1 MDFGDSSQKKSGF
14 LLSSYPN
21 ANDWMFIPTEPYEV
35 GGITY
40 DLSNA
45 FLTNATSH
53 YNLGSVSYGRDTF
66 VSSTNSNY
74 NYGLMLSNPV
84 THGENVSGFAAFW
97 HSTHKNATGNTN
109 RRFVSMSY
117 NKQAGIYLSLPTNDI
132 SMTGDVAI
140 STDGQSWTI
149 KEGVLPAAVGTWIDP
164 VYNEDDSRWVTAING
179 QGTSAKV
186 GAYSDDNG
194 NTWTPFTL
202 PYYAQKISYGD
213 GKFVFTS
220 GLHYV
225 HYYSNSEIGSTLPT
239 TNYSFFSGSGGT
251 YVYGITYNKHSQ
263 FFLACGGAYSSP
275 NHNGFISKSLDGV
288 TWSTL
293 FDDLNGI
300 GNSGTNSN
308 NHSLFNNVIGSD
320 DGKFIVTGWKYSSG
334 SWLSTDKYLY
344 SSDYGVTFEWG
355 TLPQSVKPSFSL
367 TDLTWGSPNISGSVM
382 PITDPAYYI
391 SSDVDASQSI
401 TESGNITYTISTT
414 NVLDNTTL
422 YWSLSGV
429 TATDIHEDSDG
440 SLVNGVLS
448 GSFQIIDNV
457 SNTPVFI
464 KMHQDY
470 STEGNESMTFNL
482 RVGSAVGSIV
492 ASDTVTIVDTSV
504 TYVPPPVNWPP
515 LKHCTIEQSSV
526 EVHTPLNS
534 TASNL
539 VPYSFTF
546 NVINPNPPNVTQH
559 YLGSADLVVNLEY
572 IIKPNSPATDSA
584 STPNFTVSINKNAGG
599 TSVTVTGTGIV
610 GFVDEVEFTWR
621 IKATTNSATSGN
633 PNDYTVDLKLIRD
646 PYVLSIDP
654 PHGST
659 ITVPTNINI
668 SGAEPNSPFV
678 TGDFNNTTLVN
689 PLGQLGESV
698 SNFNG
703 SGQYTYANYYKPYP
717 EHPSN
722 IGRYW
727 LQNSSSG
734 GTTFYHITTD

>member
-1 MDFGDSSQKKSGF
+1 
-14 LLSSYPN
+14 
-21 ANDWMFIPTEPYEV
+21 
-35 GGITY
+35 
-40 DLSNA
+40 
-45 FLTNATSH
+45 
-53 YNLGSVSYGRDTF
+53 
-66 VSSTNSNY
+66 
-74 NYGLMLSNPV
+74 
-84 THGENVSGFAAFW
+84 
-97 HSTHKNATGNTN
+97 
-109 RRFVSMSY
+109 
-117 NKQAGIYLSLPTNDI
+117 
-132 SMTGDVAI
+132 
-140 STDGQSWTI
+140 
-149 KEGVLPAAVGTWIDP
+149 
-164 VYNEDDSRWVTAING
+164 
-179 QGTSAKV
+179 
-186 GAYSDDNG
+186 
-194 NTWTPFTL
+194 
-202 PYYAQKISYGD
+202 
-213 GKFVFTS
+213 
-220 GLHYV
+220 
-225 HYYSNSEIGSTLPT
+225 
-239 TNYSFFSGSGGT
+239 
-251 YVYGITYNKHSQ
+251 
-263 FFLACGGAYSSP
+263 
-275 NHNGFISKSLDGV
+275 
-288 TWSTL
+288 
-293 FDDLNGI
+293 
-300 GNSGTNSN
+300 
-308 NHSLFNNVIGSD
+308 
-320 DGKFIVTGWKYSSG
+320 
-334 SWLSTDKYLY
+334 
-344 SSDYGVTFEWG
+344 
-355 TLPQSVKPSFSL
+355 
-367 TDLTWGSPNISGSVM
+367 M

-391 SSDVDASQSI
+391 SSDVDASRSI

-440 SLVNGVLS
+440 SLVNGVVS

-457 SNTPVFI
+457 GNAPVFI

-482 RVGSAVGSIV
+482 RVGSAAGSIV

-584 STPNFTVSINKNAGG
+584 GTPNFTVSINKNYGG

-659 ITVPTNINI
+659 ITVATPINI

-689 PLGQLGESV
+689 PLGQFGESV

-703 SGQYTYANYYKPYP
+703 SGQYTYANYYKPSP
-717 EHPSN
+717 PHPSN